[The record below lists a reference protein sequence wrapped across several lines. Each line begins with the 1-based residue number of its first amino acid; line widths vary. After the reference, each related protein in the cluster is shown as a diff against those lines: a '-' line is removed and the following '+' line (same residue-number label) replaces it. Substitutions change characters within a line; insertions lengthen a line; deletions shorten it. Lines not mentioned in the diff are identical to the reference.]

1 MQNSSRKLNSIHILV
16 LVHNAMYMAHTTV
29 RLVFNF
35 SSFTS
40 RPMKTE
46 VWPIFKLQMSTAD
59 LHNIYSTIE
68 IQFMKVLALC
78 DLDMSN
84 KIISKYVRRGNK
96 RRWFIS

>member
-1 MQNSSRKLNSIHILV
+1 MQNSSRKLHSIHILV

-40 RPMKTE
+40 RPIKTE

-59 LHNIYSTIE
+59 LHNTI
-68 IQFMKVLALC
+68 
-78 DLDMSN
+78 LDDRNSVHE
-84 KIISKYVRRGNK
+84 SVGTL
-96 RRWFIS
+96 